1 MNEPTTI
8 GKATKKNPMSKLL
21 LCSSPIWYV
30 HTNIKF
36 SLYLHLSFEFYI
48 KSLIVLELLRDCYI
62 RYFFFHHSCVK
73 FIIAIGLIQN
83 SNLVVTW
90 PAACINIICFIRSSV
105 RNLIDLRWTFENTKM
120 CFAPWRLLF
129 AGSSRWRIHR
139 ISVYH
144 ETKNKKDDWAMIII
158 WRKRFFFF
166 FVLLICN
173 QL

>member
-1 MNEPTTI
+1 MFVTNMI
-8 GKATKKNPMSKLL
+8 CAYKHKIFIMSTPFTWILYQKIN
-21 LCSSPIWYV
+21 SP
-30 HTNIKF
+30 
-36 SLYLHLSFEFYI
+36 
-48 KSLIVLELLRDCYI
+48 RMAI
-62 RYFFFHHSCVK
+62 RYYFFYHSCVK
-73 FIIAIGLIQN
+73 YIIAIGLIQN

-144 ETKNKKDDWAMIII
+144 ETKNKKEMTLSNDYYL
-158 WRKRFFFF
+158 KKTFF
-166 FVLLICN
+166 LLLCVVD
-173 QL
+173 L

>member
-1 MNEPTTI
+1 MFVTNMICAYKHKIFIIYTPFPWNLYQ
-8 GKATKKNPMSKLL
+8 KFN
-21 LCSSPIWYV
+21 SPRMARI
-30 HTNIKF
+30 
-36 SLYLHLSFEFYI
+36 
-48 KSLIVLELLRDCYI
+48 I

-73 FIIAIGLIQN
+73 FIISIGLIQN

>member
-1 MNEPTTI
+1 MFVTNMICAYKHKTFIISTPFTWMLYQ
-8 GKATKKNPMSKLL
+8 KFD
-21 LCSSPIWYV
+21 SPR
-30 HTNIKF
+30 T
-36 SLYLHLSFEFYI
+36 SMA
-48 KSLIVLELLRDCYI
+48 LRDCYI
-62 RYFFFHHSCVK
+62 CYFFFHHSCVK
-73 FIIAIGLIQN
+73 FIILIGLIQN

>member
-1 MNEPTTI
+1 MFVTNMICAYKHKILIISTPFTWI
-8 GKATKKNPMSKLL
+8 LYQKFH
-21 LCSSPIWYV
+21 SP
-30 HTNIKF
+30 
-36 SLYLHLSFEFYI
+36 
-48 KSLIVLELLRDCYI
+48 RMAI

>member
-1 MNEPTTI
+1 MFVTNMICSYKHKVFVISTPFTWI
-8 GKATKKNPMSKLL
+8 LYQKLN
-21 LCSSPIWYV
+21 SP
-30 HTNIKF
+30 
-36 SLYLHLSFEFYI
+36 
-48 KSLIVLELLRDCYI
+48 RMI
-62 RYFFFHHSCVK
+62 RYFFFQHSCVK
-73 FIIAIGLIQN
+73 FIFAIGLIQN

-144 ETKNKKDDWAMIII
+144 KTKNKKDDWAMIII

>member
-1 MNEPTTI
+1 MFVTNMIWAYKHKIFIISTPFTWILYQKINSPRMAIRT
-8 GKATKKNPMSKLL
+8 
-21 LCSSPIWYV
+21 SSF
-30 HTNIKF
+30 T
-36 SLYLHLSFEFYI
+36 
-48 KSLIVLELLRDCYI
+48 
-62 RYFFFHHSCVK
+62 VK
-73 FIIAIGLIQN
+73 YIIAIGLIQN

>member
-1 MNEPTTI
+1 MFVTNMICAYKHKIFIIYTPFTWNLY
-8 GKATKKNPMSKLL
+8 GKFN
-21 LCSSPIWYV
+21 SPRMA
-30 HTNIKF
+30 
-36 SLYLHLSFEFYI
+36 
-48 KSLIVLELLRDCYI
+48 LRDCYI
-62 RYFFFHHSCVK
+62 CYFFFHHSCVK
-73 FIIAIGLIQN
+73 YIIAIGLIQN

>member
-48 KSLIVLELLRDCYI
+48 KSLIVLEWLI

-139 ISVYH
+139 ISDYD
-144 ETKNKKDDWAMIII
+144 ETKNKKDDGAMIII

>member
-1 MNEPTTI
+1 MFVANMICAYKHKIFIISTPFI
-8 GKATKKNPMSKLL
+8 WILYQKFN
-21 LCSSPIWYV
+21 SPRI
-30 HTNIKF
+30 TRI
-36 SLYLHLSFEFYI
+36 
-48 KSLIVLELLRDCYI
+48 LRDCYI

-73 FIIAIGLIQN
+73 FIIALGLIEN

-144 ETKNKKDDWAMIII
+144 ESKNKKDDWAMIII
-158 WRKRFFFF
+158 WRKCFF
-166 FVLLICN
+166 LLLCVVD
-173 QL
+173 L